1 MSSLICVSLS
11 SAFRPFDARKYREN
25 WQLNNLN
32 QIRKSIVNYGQPHI
46 VLLWHSG
53 SSFCSPITA
62 SKLCTRE
69 CKLPATF
76 IFRQMCNVQL
86 HSNFS
91 MQWHFQISLCPAL
104 SGYLLFLTNCTKQSH
119 FTKLLCRNVL
129 RSAKFK
135 SIFFSS
141 FHCIKI
147 NQNSN
152 VHKIRYYFK
161 IVIDF
166 YMLP

>member
-1 MSSLICVSLS
+1 M
-11 SAFRPFDARKYREN
+11 D
-25 WQLNNLN
+25 
-32 QIRKSIVNYGQPHI
+32 
-46 VLLWHSG
+46 
-53 SSFCSPITA
+53 SPIQYYYGTA
-62 SKLCTRE
+62 AAASAAPLQHQNYVHVSASCRQLLFFVKMHALN
-69 CKLPATF
+69 
-76 IFRQMCNVQL
+76 IQMCNVQL

>member
-11 SAFRPFDARKYREN
+11 SAFRPFDAKKYREN

-32 QIRKSIVNYGQPHI
+32 QIRKSIVNYGQPYI

-76 IFRQMCNVQL
+76 IFRQNARAEYTNVQRSVAFSFFAMAF
-86 HSNFS
+86 SNQSLSCFVRLLAFS
-91 MQWHFQISLCPAL
+91 I
-104 SGYLLFLTNCTKQSH
+104 NCTKQSH
-119 FTKLLCRNVL
+119 FTELLCR
-129 RSAKFK
+129 
-135 SIFFSS
+135 
-141 FHCIKI
+141 
-147 NQNSN
+147 
-152 VHKIRYYFK
+152 
-161 IVIDF
+161 IVF
-166 YMLP
+166 